1 MGGISMANA
10 LEKILAQSAEEAR
23 SLGTEYMPGEINQ
36 QPDAWR
42 SAAEFIIGKKD
53 EISSILAK
61 GEQIILS
68 GAGTSDYVGRSVE
81 TLLRHSLGKDVKSR
95 PSTDLVTD
103 PEGLFPKKPFVLI
116 SFARSGNSPEGNAA
130 FNLANQLRPEF
141 AHHIVVTCNPKGEL
155 ARLALESK
163 TPALL
168 LLMPPETNDRALA
181 MTSSYSSMVVAAQ
194 GFAFLDQPDKYKGF
208 VEQLA
213 GGAETFLATTPDALL
228 ELAGEGFTRAV
239 FLGSNALFGAAWE
252 GHLKV
257 QEMTAGKV
265 ICKAES
271 MLGLRHGPMAV
282 IHDDT
287 LVVYF
292 LSSDPYV
299 LKYDL
304 DLMGEVKAKG
314 IGYKTV
320 AICQEATDQIKEL
333 ADLVLESK
341 TAVPDDL
348 LAPMF
353 IVPAQLLALFK
364 SLSFGLTP
372 DAPSAGGVINRVVK
386 GVQIYPY
393 KANA

>member
-1 MGGISMANA
+1 MANA
-10 LEKILAQSAEEAR
+10 LERILAQTDEDAQR
-23 SLGTEYMPGEINQ
+23 LGTEYMPREVNQ
-36 QPDAWR
+36 QPGAWL
-42 SAAEFIIGKKD
+42 SAADFIISKKN
-53 EISSILAK
+53 EIAEILAQ

-81 TLLRHSLGKDVKSR
+81 TLLRHRLGKDVKSR

-103 PEGLFPKKPFVLI
+103 PEGLFPQKPFVLV

-130 FNLANQLRPEF
+130 FNLANQLRPEY
-141 AHHIVVTCNPKGEL
+141 AHHIVVTCNPEGEL
-155 ARLALESK
+155 ARLAKESK

-168 LLMPPETNDRALA
+168 LLMPPETNDKALA

-194 GFAFLDQPDKYKGF
+194 GFAYLDEPETYKSF
-208 VEQLA
+208 VEKLA
-213 GGAETFLATTPDALL
+213 DGAKNLLSTAPDALN
-228 ELAGEGFTRAV
+228 ELAGEAFTRAV
-239 FLGSNALFGAAWE
+239 FLGSNSLFGAAWE

-282 IHDDT
+282 VHDDT
-287 LVVYF
+287 IVVYF

-299 LKYDL
+299 AKYDL
-304 DLMGEVKAKG
+304 DLMREVKAKG

-320 AICQEATDQIKEL
+320 AICQKATPQIKEF
-333 ADLVLESK
+333 ADLVLESN
-341 TAVPDDL
+341 TQLPDDL
-348 LAPMF
+348 LAPLF
-353 IVPAQLLALFK
+353 VLPAQLLALFK
-364 SLSFGLTP
+364 SLSFGLKP
-372 DAPSAGGVINRVVK
+372 DTPSAGGVINRVVQ

-393 KANA
+393 ND

>member
-1 MGGISMANA
+1 MANA
-10 LEKILAQSAEEAR
+10 LERILAQSTENAQR
-23 SLGTEYMPGEINQ
+23 LGTEYMPREVKQ

-42 SAAEFIIGKKD
+42 SACEFIISKQA
-53 EISSILAK
+53 EIAKILDK
-61 GEQIILS
+61 CEQIILS

-81 TLLRHSLGKDVKSR
+81 TLLRHRLGKDVKSE

-103 PEGLFPKKPFVLI
+103 PEGLFPKKPFALI

-130 FNLANQLRPEF
+130 FNLANQLRPQY
-141 AHHIVVTCNPKGEL
+141 AHHIVVTCNPDGEL
-155 ARLALESK
+155 ARLAKESP
-163 TPALL
+163 TPSLL
-168 LLMPPETNDRALA
+168 LLMPPETNDKALA

-194 GFAFLDQPDKYKGF
+194 GFAYLDEPDLYRSM
-208 VEQLA
+208 VEKLA
-213 GGAETFLATTPDALL
+213 QGAENFLATAPDVVA
-228 ELAGEGFTRAV
+228 ELAGEGFARAV
-239 FLGSNALFGAAWE
+239 FLGSNSLFGAAWE

-257 QEMTAGKV
+257 QEMTSGQV

-304 DLMGEVKAKG
+304 DLMREVKAKG
-314 IGYKTV
+314 IGHKTV
-320 AICQEATDQIKEL
+320 AICQKATPQIEEL
-333 ADLVLESK
+333 ADVVLESN
-341 TAVPDDL
+341 TQLPDDVL
-348 LAPMF
+348 PPMF
-353 IVPAQLLALFK
+353 ILPAQLLALFK
-364 SLSFGLTP
+364 SLAFGLRP
-372 DAPSAGGVINRVVK
+372 DAPSAGGVINRVVQ

-393 KANA
+393 

>member
-1 MGGISMANA
+1 MASA
-10 LEKILAQSAEEAR
+10 LERILQQSAEDAER
-23 SLGTEYMPGEINQ
+23 LGLEHMPREVNQ
-36 QPDAWR
+36 QPQVWR
-42 SAAEFIIGKKD
+42 QTAEYIISQKDKISDILGKGQQ
-53 EISSILAK
+53 L
-61 GEQIILS
+61 ILS

-81 TLLRHSLGKDVKSR
+81 TLLRKRLGKDVVSR

-103 PEGLFPKKPFVLI
+103 PEGLFPKKPFVLV

-130 FNLANQLRPEF
+130 FELANQLRPEF
-141 AHHIVVTCNPKGEL
+141 AHHIVVTCNPDGVL
-155 ARLALESK
+155 ARLAKESK

-168 LLMPPETNDRALA
+168 LLMPPETNDKALA

-194 GFAFLDQPDKYKGF
+194 GFGYLDEPETYKSQ

-213 GGAETFLATTPDALL
+213 KGAEGFLAAAADPME
-228 ELAGEGFTRAV
+228 ELAGEGFARGV
-239 FLGSNALFGAAWE
+239 FLGIGALFGAAWE

-271 MLGLRHGPMAV
+271 MLGLRHGSMAV
-282 IHDDT
+282 VHDDT
-287 LVVYF
+287 VVFTF

-299 LKYDL
+299 AKYEL
-304 DLMGEVKAKG
+304 DLLREIKLKG

-320 AICQEATDQIKEL
+320 AVCQKATTEVEEL
-333 ADLVLESK
+333 VDIVLESK
-341 TAVPDDL
+341 TELPDFVL
-348 LAPMF
+348 PPLF

-364 SLSFGLTP
+364 SLAFGLKP
-372 DAPSAGGVINRVVK
+372 DNPSEGGVINRVVQ

-393 KANA
+393 PSA